1 MESKGWGGKRQGAGR
16 KPGPNIRVTLSVP
29 REIWDNIGQ
38 QSKSKGL
45 TPEELTIHLLA
56 EALNSRQG

>member
-16 KPGPNIRVTLSVP
+16 KPGPNVRVTLSVP

-38 QSKSKGL
+38 QAENKGL
-45 TPEELTIHLLA
+45 SPEELTIHLLA
-56 EALNSRQG
+56 EALKSRQD